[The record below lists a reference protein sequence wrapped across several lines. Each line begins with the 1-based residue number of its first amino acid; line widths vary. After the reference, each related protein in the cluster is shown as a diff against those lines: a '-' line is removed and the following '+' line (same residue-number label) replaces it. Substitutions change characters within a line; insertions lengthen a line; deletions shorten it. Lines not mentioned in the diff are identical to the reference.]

1 MGRERIGEYMIKG
14 IKKIFIDLDGV
25 TFDTIECITALY
37 NEDFKHYKDFK
48 PINSCDVETWDF
60 TELNCADKHDIERY
74 FNQPRFF
81 DYVEIMPRAE
91 TVIRGLALRY
101 DIIFVSMGNK
111 PNLKQKKKW
120 VKEHFP
126 YAKFKGVNLEKYSD
140 KSHIDMHKA
149 VLIDDSANN
158 LRTSNA
164 KHKICFG
171 DIYSWNKDWAGTRCA
186 NWTDVE
192 VFFDK

>member
-1 MGRERIGEYMIKG
+1 MRIKG
-14 IKKIFIDLDGV
+14 IKEVYIDLDGV

-37 NEDFKHYKDFK
+37 NEDFRYYKGFK

-81 DYVEIMPRAE
+81 DWVEIMPWAE
-91 TVIRGLALRY
+91 SVIRKLTLEY
-101 DIIFVSMGNK
+101 EIIFISMGNK

-120 VKEHFP
+120 VKENFP
-126 YAKFKGVNLEKYSD
+126 YAKFKGINIEKYTD

-149 VLIDDSANN
+149 VFIDDSAKN

-164 KHKICFG
+164 KYKICFG
-171 DIYSWNKDWAGTRCA
+171 DKYSWNEDWDGTRCM
-186 NWTDVE
+186 NWIDVE
-192 VFFDK
+192 TFFDEKE

>member
-1 MGRERIGEYMIKG
+1 MRIKG

-25 TFDTIECITALY
+25 VFDTIECITALY
-37 NEDFKHYKDFK
+37 NEDFRYYKGFK

-81 DYVEIMPRAE
+81 DWVEIMPWAE
-91 TVIRGLALRY
+91 SVIRKLALEY
-101 DIIFVSMGNK
+101 EIIFISMGNK

-120 VKEHFP
+120 VKENFP
-126 YAKFKGVNLEKYSD
+126 YAKFKGINIEKYTD

-149 VLIDDSANN
+149 VFIDDSAKN

-164 KHKICFG
+164 KYKICFG
-171 DIYSWNKDWAGTRCA
+171 DKYSWNEDWDGTRCM
-186 NWTDVE
+186 NWIDVE
-192 VFFDK
+192 TFFDEKE